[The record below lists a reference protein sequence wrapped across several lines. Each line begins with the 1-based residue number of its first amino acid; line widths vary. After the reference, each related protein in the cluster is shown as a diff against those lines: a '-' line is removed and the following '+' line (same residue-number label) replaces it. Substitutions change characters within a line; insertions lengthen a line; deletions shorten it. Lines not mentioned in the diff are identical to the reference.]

1 MFESL
6 KLVAI
11 DPILG
16 LMVAFKADTRP
27 VKIDLGVGVY
37 QDDHGRTPVMEAV
50 KIAQARLMEL
60 ETTKS
65 YQGMAGDPDYNQ
77 RMLGLLFGEQHSI
90 MSSGRVKS
98 IQAPGGSGAL
108 RVGAEVIRRAR
119 PESKLWIGVPT
130 WPNHIPL
137 LGGAGFEIKEYP
149 YYDMGSRQINSQAMM
164 DALRS
169 VPAGDMVLLHGC
181 CHNPT
186 GADLA
191 HDQWDEIADLAL
203 ERGFIPFIDT
213 AYQGLGDGLDEDSY
227 GMRMMAERLPELV
240 IASSCSKNF
249 GLYRERTGSIT
260 FIAETPDQADIV
272 VSQAMSTARSI
283 YSMPPAHGALLVS
296 MVLGDDQLRA
306 QWQAE
311 LEAVRL
317 RIKSMRTLLCDSLQ
331 DNEAGMD
338 FSHIKE
344 QKGMFSFLGITSE
357 QLQRLREEF
366 GIYIVSSTR
375 VNLAGV
381 NSNNIEYLSQ
391 SILTVLKS

>member
-1 MFESL
+1 MFENL
-6 KLVAI
+6 KPVAI

-16 LMVAFKADTRP
+16 LMVAFKADNRAE
-27 VKIDLGVGVY
+27 KIDLGVGVY
-37 QDDHGRTPVMEAV
+37 QDDRGRTPVMASV
-50 KIAQARLMEL
+50 KQAESRLMEL

-77 RMLGLLFGEQHSI
+77 RMMELLLGKDHSI
-90 MSSGRVKS
+90 LSTGRVKS

-119 PESKLWIGVPT
+119 PESKLWVGIPT

-137 LGGAGFEIKEYP
+137 LGSAGFDIKQYP
-149 YYDMGSRQINSQAMM
+149 YYDMDARQVDTEKMM
-164 DALRS
+164 ETLRQ
-169 VPAGDMVLLHGC
+169 VPVGDLVLLHGC

-186 GADLA
+186 GADLTNE
-191 HDQWDEIADLAL
+191 QWDSIADLAL

-213 AYQGLGDGLDEDSY
+213 AYQGLGNGLDQDAY
-227 GMRMMAERLPELV
+227 GMRMMAERLPELI

-260 FIAETPDQADIV
+260 FIAETSEQADIV

-296 MVLGDDQLRA
+296 MVLGDPHLRS
-306 QWQAE
+306 QWEAE
-311 LEAVRL
+311 LEEVRL
-317 RIKSMRTLLCDSLQ
+317 RIKSMRNLLCDSLE
-331 DNEAGMD
+331 NNAAGMD
-338 FSHIKE
+338 FSHIKR
-344 QKGMFSFLGITSE
+344 QNGMFSFLGITTP
-357 QLQRLREEF
+357 QLERLRTEF

-375 VNLAGV
+375 INLAGV
-381 NSNNIEYLSQ
+381 NSSNIKHLTQ
-391 SILTVLKS
+391 SLLTVLE